1 MTQENLLEAPQARL
15 VETTGSAEPT
25 MVVFTDE
32 KGVDIVDDVE
42 LLTLNSATLGAIV
55 ARRC

>member
-1 MTQENLLEAPQARL
+1 MAQEDLLGAPQERL
-15 VETTGSAEPT
+15 VGGTVAAEPT

>member
-1 MTQENLLEAPQARL
+1 MAQEVLLEAPRELL
-15 VETTGSAEPT
+15 VGGTVAAEPT

-32 KGVDIVDDVE
+32 KGLDIVDDVE